1 MSSPGL
7 DGEGLEALW
16 YSDSPGARAARAAL
30 APLAAVH
37 GAAVTLRSSLYDHGF
52 FKTSRAPAPV
62 VSVGS
67 LRVGGAG
74 KTPFVL
80 WLASRL
86 VARGL
91 RPCIVTRGY
100 GGRGDGGAARLV
112 TSDLAVDPRV
122 VEEAGDEACLLALR
136 SGLAVAVGR
145 DRLAACELAWREAGP
160 IDLFLLDDGFQHRRL
175 ARDLDVVLVSGREDE
190 EALLPAGPLREGPGA
205 LRRAGIVVRT
215 GEGGLRP
222 AACVN
227 ARTKPEML
235 VASVGDDHGEDLSR
249 LAGLRVV
256 AVAAI
261 ARPGRFLADLEAG
274 GAEVVARVLRRDHH
288 FFDADDRRQIDQAA
302 AGADLVVTT
311 EKDLVKLAGSRSH
324 PDWRALRI
332 AVEVDDEERLLGLV
346 DACAAFDR

>member
-1 MSSPGL
+1 MSSTNGVGP
-7 DGEGLEALW
+7 EGLW
-16 YSDSPGARAARAAL
+16 YSASGGARLARLAL
-30 APLAAVH
+30 APAAAVY
-37 GAAVTLRSSLYDHGF
+37 GAVVSLRGLLYARGLL
-52 FKTSRAPAPV
+52 KVSRAPAPV

-100 GGRGDGGAARLV
+100 GGRGGGAARLV
-112 TSDLAVDPRV
+112 TSGLAVDPRV
-122 VEEAGDEACLLALR
+122 VAEAGDEACLLALR
-136 SGLAVAVGR
+136 SGLPVAVGG

-175 ARDLDVVLVSGREDE
+175 ARDLDVVLVTGRERG
-190 EALLPAGPLREGPGA
+190 EALLPAGPLREGTGA
-205 LRRAGIVVRT
+205 LRRAGIVVRM
-215 GEGGLRP
+215 GEG
-222 AACVN
+222 AAPSAAALE
-227 ARTKPEML
+227 ARTKPALL
-235 VASVGDDHGEDLSR
+235 VSSVGDEHGEDLSH
-249 LAGLRVV
+249 LAGRRVV

-261 ARPGRFLADLEAG
+261 ARPGRFLADLEAC

-288 FFDADDRRQIDQAA
+288 FFDADDRREIDRAA
-302 AGADLVVTT
+302 ARADLVVTT
-311 EKDLVKLAGSRSH
+311 EKDLVKLAAAGS
-324 PDWRALRI
+324 PAQWRALRI